1 MLDTKDS
8 DSQHYHIYEWLS
20 TVHVKTRKT
29 RPVAVLACVKPLQSS
44 PGSKGNDRK
53 HARAP
58 FSAVRASWKLKV
70 DGFSSSRGALHDPH
84 HEKTTKAT
92 TGPRPLGGDRWKPA
106 PRCIFH
112 HFCKCDTNLGGTA
125 RLNFRFYRFLNFWRA
140 FFITFASVT
149 PIPVRRRTK
158 IFVFIIFN
166 QNFEC
171 RPSPHTHTLSRSL
184 GRWRFR
190 REMYGFPMIFELGV
204 RLRRLFMTLDGPLH
218 S

>member
-1 MLDTKDS
+1 MLDTRDS
-8 DSQHYHIYEWLS
+8 ASQHYHIYEWLS

-29 RPVAVLACVKPLQSS
+29 RPVAVLACVRPLQSP

-112 HFCKCDTNLGGTA
+112 HFCKCDTNLGGTP
-125 RLNFRFYRFLNFWRA
+125 RLNFRFYRFFLR
-140 FFITFASVT
+140 
-149 PIPVRRRTK
+149 
-158 IFVFIIFN
+158 IFN
-166 QNFEC
+166 VD
-171 RPSPHTHTLSRSL
+171 PPPPHTN
-184 GRWRFR
+184 
-190 REMYGFPMIFELGV
+190 GV
-204 RLRRLFMTLDGPLH
+204 DPWEDGDLEGKCMAFL
-218 S
+218 

>member
-1 MLDTKDS
+1 MS
-8 DSQHYHIYEWLS
+8 NRHNH
-20 TVHVKTRKT
+20 H
-29 RPVAVLACVKPLQSS
+29 LAAR
-44 PGSKGNDRK
+44 GNERK

-92 TGPRPLGGDRWKPA
+92 TSPRPLGGDRWKPA

-112 HFCKCDTNLGGTA
+112 HFCKCDTSQGVTP
-125 RLNFRFYRFLNFWRA
+125 RLNFRFDRFFELFGCIFHHFCERYTNLGAPPHQNFC
-140 FFITFASVT
+140 FHHNFL
-149 PIPVRRRTK
+149 
-158 IFVFIIFN
+158 N

-171 RPSPHTHTLSRSL
+171 RPFPPHTHRRYFCTY
-184 GRWRFR
+184 RFR

>member
-1 MLDTKDS
+1 MADADKWACRGGKIVGSNRGTAKNSYLPYTYKHEKPARWRCSPVSNRPSHHLATRGS
-8 DSQHYHIYEWLS
+8 DRE
-20 TVHVKTRKT
+20 
-29 RPVAVLACVKPLQSS
+29 
-44 PGSKGNDRK
+44 

-70 DGFSSSRGALHDPH
+70 DGFSSPRGAFHDPH
-84 HEKTTKAT
+84 HEKTIKAT
-92 TGPRPLGGDRWKPA
+92 TSPRPLGGDRWKPA

-112 HFCKCDTNLGGTA
+112 HFCKCDTNLGGTP

-171 RPSPHTHTLSRSL
+171 RPSPHTHI
-184 GRWRFR
+184 
-190 REMYGFPMIFELGV
+190 E
-204 RLRRLFMTLDGPLH
+204 
-218 S
+218 